1 MLTEQPGPIRFDAIA
16 RAIDDCKVEIKNA
29 SLVPVDD
36 CNMMI
41 AAVDADLDRRPTIEQ
56 AIECARDL
64 LGAFGRIEAHD
75 PDRFV
80 TAIAQVLVTYPLSI
94 VMLLCNPVDG
104 MPGSQKRAPNA
115 PAEIK
120 EWCDRILVDRRRL
133 KWKAA
138 AIINERLKRDE
149 EARREDLL
157 VMERSSQSAEDRAEV
172 VRRAIERMKNKRSM
186 GLLDD

>member
-1 MLTEQPGPIRFDAIA
+1 LLIEQSGRNRFEAIA

-29 SLVPVDD
+29 SLVRIED
-36 CNMMI
+36 CNMFI
-41 AAVDADLDRRPTIEQ
+41 AAVDADLDRLPTIEQ
-56 AIECARDL
+56 AIECARSL
-64 LGAFGRIEAHD
+64 LGAYGRVDAPD

-80 TAIAQVLVTYPLSI
+80 SGIAKVMTFYPLSI
-94 VMLLCNPVDG
+94 VELLCDDYHG
-104 MPGSQKRAPNA
+104 MPGSQKKAPNA

-133 KWKAA
+133 KWKAK

-157 VMERSSQSAEDRAEV
+157 AAERSSQSAKDRADAV
-172 VRRAIERMKNKRSM
+172 LRAIEQMKNKRSM
-186 GLLDD
+186 RLLDD

>member
-1 MLTEQPGPIRFDAIA
+1 MLIEQSGPIRFEAIA

-29 SLVPVDD
+29 FLVPIED

-41 AAVDADLDRRPTIEQ
+41 AAVDADLDRLPTIEQ
-56 AIECARDL
+56 AVECARDL

-80 TAIAQVLVTYPLSI
+80 TAIAQVMVSYPLSI

-133 KWKAA
+133 KWKAK
-138 AIINERLKRDE
+138 AIISERLKRDE

-157 VMERSSQSAEDRAEV
+157 AAERSSQSAKDRADAV
-172 VRRAIERMKNKRSM
+172 LRAIEQMKNKRSM
-186 GLLDD
+186 RLLDD